1 MPINRN
7 ELSRA
12 ISHALRHEP
21 WLYELELDDKGW
33 TSVEAL
39 LTALQQVSPEW
50 AAVSQPAIA
59 EMIAKSEKQ
68 RHEMAGDRI
77 RALYGHSV
85 PGRLRREA
93 TTPPA
98 VLLHGTSPQA
108 AEVILHEGLK
118 PMGRQY
124 VHLSVD
130 EETALAV
137 GHRKSAAP
145 IVLKVDAT
153 AAHADGVV
161 FYAGNDKVW
170 LTDAIPTRFIAKR
183 RAPRGSEGT
192 PPEN

>member
-1 MPINRN
+1 MSIDRN

-21 WLYELELDDKGW
+21 WLYELELDDEGW

-39 LTALQQVSPEW
+39 VTALHQAGPEW
-50 AAVSQPAIA
+50 AAVSRASIA
-59 EMIAKSEKQ
+59 EMIAKSDKQ
-68 RHEMAGDRI
+68 RHQMAGDRI
-77 RALYGHSV
+77 RALYGHSL

-93 TTPPA
+93 ATPPA
-98 VLLHGTSPQA
+98 VLLHGTSPRV
-108 AEVILHEGLK
+108 AEVILREGLK

-130 EETALAV
+130 DATALAV

-145 IVLKVDAT
+145 ILLKVE
-153 AAHADGVV
+153 AAVAQANGVV

-170 LTDAIPTRFIAKR
+170 LADIVPPRFIVKC
-183 RAPRGSEGT
+183 
-192 PPEN
+192 